1 MERGL
6 TMSDVRRMTIGAVV
20 DFSIAYND
28 RQEQARKAE
37 EQREKLEKRPK
48 KRRATQAEIDAF
60 FG

>member
-20 DFSIAYND
+20 DFSIAYNE

-37 EQREKLEKRPK
+37 ERCEKQKDKPK
-48 KRRATQAEIDAF
+48 KRKATQADINAF

>member
-37 EQREKLEKRPK
+37 ERREKVKDKPRKRK
-48 KRRATQAEIDAF
+48 ATQVDINAF
-60 FG
+60 LG

>member
-37 EQREKLEKRPK
+37 EKREKQEKRPK
-48 KRRATQAEIDAF
+48 KRRATQADINAF

>member
-37 EQREKLEKRPK
+37 ERREKQKDKPK
-48 KRRATQAEIDAF
+48 KRKATQADINAF